1 VADKITDANW
11 TVAQGPE
18 AESNRR
24 VDESADDPGDSF
36 VYAGV
41 LYSNIG
47 VQHGANP
54 GHYGTGEARVPR
66 PKFAFVLAVAF
77 RLREE
82 ARWQTLITMI
92 LGICC
97 SFCLLVPWERYIQR
111 LLSETFL
118 ESVWNVECALA
129 SPPCGRK
136 ER

>member
-1 VADKITDANW
+1 VADKITDANR
-11 TVAQGPE
+11 TVGQGPE

-24 VDESADDPGDSF
+24 VDESPDDSGDPF

-77 RLREE
+77 RLWEE
-82 ARWQTLITMI
+82 ARWQTPITMVLGNI
-92 LGICC
+92 L
-97 SFCLLVPWERYIQR
+97 FLLPSWAFERIVNR
-111 LLSETFL
+111 NF
-118 ESVWNVECALA
+118 
-129 SPPCGRK
+129 
-136 ER
+136 